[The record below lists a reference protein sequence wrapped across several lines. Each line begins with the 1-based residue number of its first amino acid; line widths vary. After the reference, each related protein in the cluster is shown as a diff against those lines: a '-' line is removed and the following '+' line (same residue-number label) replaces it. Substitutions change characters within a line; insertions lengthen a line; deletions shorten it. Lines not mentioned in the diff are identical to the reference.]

1 MSTNPPE
8 SAPRLSP
15 YLPRPVMTWL
25 AEDPSTRSRIVDG
38 TLVFADVSGFT
49 ALSERLARQGRVG
62 AEILADTI
70 SACFSRLLAAAYSN
84 GGSLLKFGGDALL
97 LLFTGPDHCRRA
109 CNAAA
114 GMRRELRSLGPI
126 DGTGGRTRLRMSQ
139 GVHTGDLHLF
149 LVGGSSRE
157 LVVAGPTVTSVVE
170 MEGLADKGEIVIS
183 EAVAGQL
190 ARSTV
195 GAPKGAGWLL
205 RRAPAGL
212 LAAFADPG
220 TTPDAATLALGLP
233 DWQCRLAA
241 AHVQDA
247 QHRNVTVAF
256 VKFRGLDALLADQ
269 GPEVAAVELERLVG
283 DVQAAASRHEVFLLG
298 TDVDKDGG
306 KFLVVGGAP
315 RATGGEEEAV
325 LCVAREIL
333 DVERLLAVQIG
344 VNAGN
349 AFAGDIGPSYRRTF
363 TVMGDTVNLAAR
375 VMAHATP
382 GTVLA
387 TEPVLARSRVLFRT
401 TPVEPFTV
409 KGKTAPVTAV
419 KVGEARERVQVDP
432 SLLPLVGR
440 EAELAQLQC
449 AWEDAAAGRGCVFV
463 VGGEP
468 GIGKSRLVAEA
479 RGRIDARQVAVVCDQ
494 YAANTPYWAARQ
506 LLRQALGCAVDDEA
520 GVRAALATAFDGSAA
535 AVAPWAPLVGLVA
548 GVDLP
553 MTAEVADLDDRFRRA
568 RLEYAV
574 MALLTVLL
582 PEPTLFV
589 IEDAHW
595 VDEASAHL
603 LASAVP
609 HVGSAP
615 WLVIASR
622 REQARGFHPPEG
634 GSVRTLPLRPLTATA
649 STALAEVLAE
659 DSGSLQPA
667 ALDALVARSGGNPLF
682 LAELMTAARRLGTDE
697 LPESLEGLILSRID
711 ALAPDEQT
719 LLRRLAVLGSTF
731 SINLARAVLGE
742 LVPPRQ
748 DLRWRRLEEFLSLD
762 GQVLAFR
769 HGLLMD
775 GAYNSL
781 PFRVR
786 ETLHAS
792 VGDTIERT
800 TGKSVGDHAEV
811 LSLHYYKAKRYSK
824 AWRYSRLAAERS
836 VALYANADAA
846 TFYERAIESARKVGQ
861 GESDELLT
869 MLERLGDVRRRMGD
883 PIAATAAFAQ
893 ARRLVADD
901 PIVRARLLFKQ
912 AGVRQM
918 EGLHAQAVRWL
929 HRADI
934 LVNKLEGAHASEQR
948 ARIAVAKASI
958 AKDRNRGTEVVRWC
972 EIAISE
978 AARIDDKAIQAH
990 ASFLLDHAYVTLGR
1004 PDLATNS
1011 VRALALYEE
1020 IGDLWGQG
1028 TVCNNL
1034 GGHAYWAGRW
1044 EEAATLYERA
1054 LAAFTRIGDVH
1065 SVAAALVNLGEIRSD
1080 QGRIDE
1086 AHDLF
1091 RQSLQIWQRA
1101 GDRASVAF
1109 VLSNIGRLGT
1119 RREDFALARAQLLEA
1134 RELAAKVN
1142 LPVDVLEADLRLV
1155 ECSCHA
1161 GESAQALAAGQAL
1174 ASKVDRGSIQA
1185 AMLHRL
1191 LGFASLMLGRVGPAR
1206 AYFTESLEH
1215 ADLADAPFERGSTL
1229 RGLAYCDA
1237 ADGLDPMPMLTRAEA
1252 VLTGLGVVAVDEPM
1266 GLTMTDLTA
1275 RLPIPTQ
1282 PSGRP
1287 VGAMPS

>member
-1 MSTNPPE
+1 
-8 SAPRLSP
+8 
-15 YLPRPVMTWL
+15 MTWL
-25 AEDPSTRSRIVDG
+25 AEEPDARSRIVDG

-114 GMRRELRSLGPI
+114 GMRRELRSLGPN
-126 DGTGGRTRLRMSQ
+126 DGAGGRTRLRMSQ

-157 LVVAGPTVTSVVE
+157 LVVAGPTATTVVE
-170 MEGLADKGEIVIS
+170 MEGLADKGEIVVS
-183 EAVAGQL
+183 DAVAAQL
-190 ARSTV
+190 ARSSV
-195 GAPKGAGWLL
+195 GAAKGAGYLL
-205 RRAPAGL
+205 RREPAGL
-212 LAAFADPG
+212 LASAGDSGPAG
-220 TTPDAATLALGLP
+220 DAATLALGLP
-233 DWQCRLAA
+233 DWMRRQAA
-241 AHVQDA
+241 AQVQEP
-247 QHRNVTVAF
+247 QHRNITVAF
-256 VKFRGLDALLADQ
+256 VKFRGLDGLLAAH
-269 GPEVAAVELERLVG
+269 GPSVVAAELERLVA
-283 DVQAAASRHEVFLLG
+283 DVQNAAERHEVFLLG

-306 KFLVVGGAP
+306 KLLVVGGAP

-325 LCVAREIL
+325 LCVAREIV
-333 DVERLLAVQIG
+333 DVDRLLTVQVG
-344 VNAGN
+344 VNSGS

-375 VMAHATP
+375 VMAHARA

-387 TEPVLARSRVLFRT
+387 TEPVLARSRVLFRAT
-401 TPVEPFTV
+401 SVEPFQV
-409 KGKTAPVTAV
+409 KGKSAPVTAV
-419 KVGEARERVQVDP
+419 EVGAPRERVQVDP

-440 EAELAQLQC
+440 ETELAELQA
-449 AWEDAAAGRGCVFV
+449 AWDRAVAGHGGVLV

-468 GIGKSRLVAEA
+468 GVGKSRLVAEA
-479 RGRIDARQVAVVCDQ
+479 RSRIDARQLAVVCDQ

-506 LLRQALGCAVDDEA
+506 LLRQALGCTADDDAAVH
-520 GVRAALATAFDGSAA
+520 AALVTAFSGPAA
-535 AVAPWAPLVGLVA
+535 GLAPWAPLVGLVA

-553 MTAEVADLDDRFRRA
+553 MTPEVADLDDRFRRA

-574 MALLTVLL
+574 IALLTALL
-582 PEPTLFV
+582 PEPTLFA

-609 HVGSAP
+609 HVGSSR
-615 WLVIASR
+615 WLVFASR

-634 GSVRTLPLRPLTATA
+634 GNVRVLELQPLAVTAT
-649 STALAEVLAE
+649 TALAEVLAE
-659 DSGSLQPA
+659 DSGSLDPA
-667 ALDALVARSGGNPLF
+667 VLDTLVARSGGNPLF
-682 LAELMTAARRLGTDE
+682 LAELMAGARRSGTDE
-697 LPESLEGLILSRID
+697 LPESLEGLILARID
-711 ALAPDEQT
+711 ALAPDKHM

-731 SINLARAVLGE
+731 SIDLARAVLGE
-742 LVPPRQ
+742 LVPAAG
-748 DLRWRRLEEFLSLD
+748 DVGWRRLEEFVSID
-762 GQVLAFR
+762 GDTLTFR

-786 ETLHAS
+786 ETLHAT
-792 VGDTIERT
+792 VGDTIERSA
-800 TGKSVGDHAEV
+800 GASAAEHAEV
-811 LSLHYYKAKRYSK
+811 LSLHFFKAKRYPK
-824 AWRYSRLAAERS
+824 AWRYSHLAAERS

-846 TFYERAIESARKVGQ
+846 TFYERAIESARRIGQ
-861 GESDELLT
+861 GECDELLAL
-869 MLERLGDVRRRMGD
+869 LECLGDVRRRMGE
-883 PIAATAAFAQ
+883 PTAAAAAFAQ

-912 AGVRQM
+912 AGVRQH
-918 EGLHAQAVRWL
+918 EGSHAQALRWL
-929 HRADI
+929 HRADA
-934 LVNKLEGAHASEQR
+934 LVKELDSGPATEQR
-948 ARIAVAKASI
+948 ARIAVARASI

-972 EIAISE
+972 EIAIRE
-978 AARIDDKAIQAH
+978 AVRIGDKAIQAH

-1004 PDLATNS
+1004 PELATNS

-1044 EEAATLYERA
+1044 EEAAALYERA

-1086 AHDLF
+1086 ADELF

-1109 VLSNIGRLGT
+1109 VISNIGRLAT
-1119 RREDFALARAQLLEA
+1119 RREDFAVAREQLLEA
-1134 RELAAKVN
+1134 RDLADRVS
-1142 LPVDVLEADLRLV
+1142 LPADVLEADLRLV

-1161 GESAQALAAGQAL
+1161 GEAAQTLVAGSALTPR
-1174 ASKVDRGSIQA
+1174 VERGSIQA

-1191 LGFASLMLGRVGPAR
+1191 LGFASLMLGEVESAR
-1206 AYFTESLEH
+1206 AAFVESLGH

-1237 ADGLDPMPMLTRAEA
+1237 ADGYDPMPRLTEAEA
-1252 VLTGLGVVAVDEPM
+1252 VLTRLGVVAVDEPM
-1266 GLTMTDLTA
+1266 GLTMADPTV
-1275 RLPIPTQ
+1275 RLPIPAQ
-1282 PSGRP
+1282 PSRQR
-1287 VGAMPS
+1287 VQSLPS